1 MRWPGRVPCDSPLPP
16 WQRTIAVGE
25 KWGGWGG
32 GGEAGLV
39 VPSTAL
45 GQLPGPGFVHTHTQL
60 RRAEPSQPRG
70 QPLPAAAAVSAA
82 GLGYSQPP
90 SGVCCCSRR
99 LPPPPRSPPPFSF
112 LLGLGCP
119 AAPPARRR
127 RPVPAPGPL
136 PAGRRM
142 RSGREGE
149 GLSERPHR
157 APSPLINF
165 TLLIINFT
173 PVKLAQEERG
183 GGGGEAD
190 VSRRRRRGRVPGSPL
205 SPGPATFG
213 SAGSGSSE
221 SRGRRRFPFRWMM
234 LLPPSFTHTH
244 PPPHTHPHTLSLSL
258 FRSLPFSPRPPP
270 V

>member
-1 MRWPGRVPCDSPLPP
+1 MCCRAPP
-16 WQRTIAVGE
+16 SRD
-25 KWGGWGG
+25 
-32 GGEAGLV
+32 
-39 VPSTAL
+39 PAL
-45 GQLPGPGFVHTHTQL
+45 YTLTLTHTHTPSC
-60 RRAEPSQPRG
+60 AEPSQPRG
-70 QPLPAAAAVSAA
+70 QPPPAAAAARAA
-82 GLGYSQPP
+82 DLGYSQLP
-90 SGVCCCSRR
+90 SGAGCCSRR

-112 LLGLGCP
+112 LLGLSCP
-119 AAPPARRR
+119 GAPLARRR
-127 RPVPAPGPL
+127 QPVPAPGPL

-142 RSGREGE
+142 RSDRVGE

-183 GGGGEAD
+183 GGGEAD

-213 SAGSGSSE
+213 SAGSGSSV
-221 SRGRRRFPFRWMM
+221 RREPGEAAIPIPVNDAV
-234 LLPPSFTHTH
+234 PPS
-244 PPPHTHPHTLSLSL
+244 HTHPHTLSLSL